1 MEAGEGGLML
11 FLPML
16 QDVRVAVRPR
26 GRVRPQPCR
35 RAALLSLHARG
46 ARAMPE
52 PDHLACRAAGGS
64 GAFLGDGALN
74 HAYARALEWFYSMQP
89 AKGILLSP
97 DVRLIQNP
105 GDNRDRG
112 PAKSVGL
119 RVRAAF

>member
-1 MEAGEGGLML
+1 ML
-11 FLPML
+11 FLPMR
-16 QDVRVAVRPR
+16 QYVWMAVRPR
-26 GRVRPQPCR
+26 GWVRSQACR
-35 RAALLSLHARG
+35 QVAPLFLHARG
-46 ARAMPE
+46 TRAM

-74 HAYARALEWFYSMQP
+74 PAYARALEWFDSMQP
-89 AKGILLSP
+89 AKGILLSR
-97 DVRLIQNP
+97 DVRLIENP